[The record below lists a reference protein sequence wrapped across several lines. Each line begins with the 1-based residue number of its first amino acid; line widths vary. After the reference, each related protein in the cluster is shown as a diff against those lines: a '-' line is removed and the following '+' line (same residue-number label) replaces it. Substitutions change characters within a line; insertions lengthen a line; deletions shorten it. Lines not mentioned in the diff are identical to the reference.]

1 MNRRSLL
8 GSGAALAA
16 TGFAAPAQ
24 AAGLPSSGPLP
35 SGPVTL
41 YLEFRVAPPEHA
53 AALAGSALSGPAGRS
68 NRASC
73 ICPSSRWSGTRR
85 W

>member
-1 MNRRSLL
+1 MNRRTLL

-53 AALAGSALSGPAGRS
+53 AALAGIPALSG
-68 NRASC
+68 
-73 ICPSSRWSGTRR
+73 SRWSQQRGFLHPS
-85 W
+85 